1 MGSWPLQVS
10 YAAGGGAGVWGT
22 AKRGK
27 MSGTAEAP
35 RCRGRAGGAG
45 RGQRTVCFT
54 ALLRTGSADG
64 LEPVDSG
71 EPAVSHTCPLH
82 PPATPWPLP
91 LGPEASFVTQHSS
104 GGLGLVSS

>member
-1 MGSWPLQVS
+1 MEELEYGELPR
-10 YAAGGGAGVWGT
+10 GGKCQAPQKPRGA
-22 AKRGK
+22 
-27 MSGTAEAP
+27 E
-35 RCRGRAGGAG
+35 GGLG
-45 RGQRTVCFT
+45 GLRTVCFT